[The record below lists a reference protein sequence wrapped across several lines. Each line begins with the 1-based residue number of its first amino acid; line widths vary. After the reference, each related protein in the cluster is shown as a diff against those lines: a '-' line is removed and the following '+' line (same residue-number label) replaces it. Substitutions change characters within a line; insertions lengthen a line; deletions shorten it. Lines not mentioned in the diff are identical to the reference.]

1 MLPILPWKKLQGRHG
16 TYFAVVGIPQGM
28 YPYTTASMPRCDDA
42 TVLYDL
48 QELHLDKIQYDA
60 IMCSRSVHLVVRSL
74 SFTFHL
80 ISSSRKEHCRPEMAG
95 RLAYR
100 RSNTGRSLTPV
111 LKLHTQP
118 RTVTDDKPPP
128 PVYQF
133 SCCHHQLSP
142 DGSGDRRGEACPVH
156 CICPPI
162 YPI

>member
-1 MLPILPWKKLQGRHG
+1 
-16 TYFAVVGIPQGM
+16 M
-28 YPYTTASMPRCDDA
+28 YPYTTASMPPCDDA

-111 LKLHTQP
+111 LKLRTQP

-128 PVYQF
+128 PVYQLLPPPVITRRIGGSSGGGV
-133 SCCHHQLSP
+133 SCSLYLSAYLPYLIRIGARGSSCHCQTCGQPKNSML
-142 DGSGDRRGEACPVH
+142 
-156 CICPPI
+156 PI
-162 YPI
+162 P